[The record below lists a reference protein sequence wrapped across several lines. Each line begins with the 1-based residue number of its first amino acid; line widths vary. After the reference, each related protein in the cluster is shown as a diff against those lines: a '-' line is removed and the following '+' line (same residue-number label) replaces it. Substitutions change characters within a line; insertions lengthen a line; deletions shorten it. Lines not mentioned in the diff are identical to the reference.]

1 MVSVKLDFPDIF
13 GFVLSLKSNNQN
25 SKYLFDAKKM
35 RKSQQLKVRRVN
47 RWQTLIAAL
56 LDAGA
61 EIKSESGILD
71 KVFSS
76 WALLAVTTDRVER
89 I

>member
-1 MVSVKLDFPDIF
+1 MVSVKLGFPDII

-25 SKYLFDAKKM
+25 SKDLFDAKKM
-35 RKSQQLKVRRVN
+35 KSQQLKVRRAN

-61 EIKSESGILD
+61 EMKSESGILD
-71 KVFSS
+71 KIFSS
-76 WALLAVTTDRVER
+76 WALLAVTTER
-89 I
+89 M

>member
-1 MVSVKLDFPDIF
+1 ML
-13 GFVLSLKSNNQN
+13 
-25 SKYLFDAKKM
+25 
-35 RKSQQLKVRRVN
+35 RKSQQLKISRVN

-61 EIKSESGILD
+61 EMKSESGILD
-71 KVFSS
+71 KVISS
-76 WALLAVTTDRVER
+76 WALLAVTTDRVKR

>member
-1 MVSVKLDFPDIF
+1 MVLAELGFPDII

-25 SKYLFDAKKM
+25 SKDLLDAKKM
-35 RKSQQLKVRRVN
+35 KSQQLKVRRVN

>member
-1 MVSVKLDFPDIF
+1 MS
-13 GFVLSLKSNNQN
+13 
-25 SKYLFDAKKM
+25 
-35 RKSQQLKVRRVN
+35 RKSQQLKISRVN

-61 EIKSESGILD
+61 EMKSESGILD

-76 WALLAVTTDRVER
+76 WALQVVTTDRVER
-89 I
+89 IKCDSYHSAAQTKNAPH

>member
-1 MVSVKLDFPDIF
+1 ML
-13 GFVLSLKSNNQN
+13 
-25 SKYLFDAKKM
+25 
-35 RKSQQLKVRRVN
+35 RKSQQLKISRVN

-56 LDAGA
+56 LDTGA

-76 WALLAVTTDRVER
+76 WALQAVTTER

>member
-1 MVSVKLDFPDIF
+1 M
-13 GFVLSLKSNNQN
+13 
-25 SKYLFDAKKM
+25 
-35 RKSQQLKVRRVN
+35 KSQQLKVRRVN

-76 WALLAVTTDRVER
+76 WALQAVTTDRVER

>member
-1 MVSVKLDFPDIF
+1 ML
-13 GFVLSLKSNNQN
+13 
-25 SKYLFDAKKM
+25 
-35 RKSQQLKVRRVN
+35 RKSQQLNIRRVN

-61 EIKSESGILD
+61 EMKSESGILD

-76 WALLAVTTDRVER
+76 WALLAVTAER
-89 I
+89 M